1 MAEERGEDTS
11 EMKGQRLKVKAITRH
26 SSLVAR
32 HSSLVTA
39 ERRAAPLRS
48 GQAMI
53 EFVIALF
60 AVVVLVAGITEYIG
74 LAAKHGELF
83 AKVRGQAGKQSI
95 ENGVDD
101 VGAPDLTQPPAVET
115 SDGVLARGFSHDKRE
130 ARVGLSK
137 ALREWLF
144 DGKLDE
150 ITVRGEVWMPGM
162 KVEGVGE

>member
-1 MAEERGEDTS
+1 MRGVS
-11 EMKGQRLKVKAITRH
+11 QKPGA
-26 SSLVAR
+26 A
-32 HSSLVTA
+32 A
-39 ERRAAPLRS
+39 RRAAR

-83 AKVRGQAGKQSI
+83 SKVRGQAGKQSI
-95 ENGVDD
+95 ENGVND
-101 VGAPDLTQPPAVET
+101 VGEPDLTQPPVVET
-115 SDGVLARGFSHDKRE
+115 SDAILARGFSNDKRE

-137 ALREWLF
+137 ALREWVF
-144 DGKLDE
+144 GGKLEE

-162 KVEGVGE
+162 KIKGVEE